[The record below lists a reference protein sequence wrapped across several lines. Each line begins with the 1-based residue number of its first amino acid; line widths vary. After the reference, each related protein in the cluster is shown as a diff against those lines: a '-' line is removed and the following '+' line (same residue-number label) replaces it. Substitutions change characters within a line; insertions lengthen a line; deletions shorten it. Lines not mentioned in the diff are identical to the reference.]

1 MIPNKS
7 GMMVI
12 LSSPSGAGKT
22 TLSKMIVNNTPNF
35 VISISHTTRK
45 PRPNEKEGKEYY
57 FVSKNQF
64 TDLINSESFFEYANI
79 FGNYY
84 GTLKKPVLSFIS
96 LGKDVVFDIDWQGTQ
111 QLKKKV
117 KDLKLVT
124 IFILPP
130 NVNTL
135 KSRLVNRDQDGKL
148 LAETRMKLFKEEV
161 SHWKEYDYVVI
172 NNDLNAC
179 YEKIYSIIESE
190 KIGRKYNFDIK
201 EIENTVS
208 ELIK

>member
-1 MIPNKS
+1 MIPKKS

-22 TLSKMIVNNTPNF
+22 TLSKMIVKKTPNF

-57 FVSKNQF
+57 FVNKNQF
-64 TDLINSESFFEYANI
+64 TDLVKSESFFEYANI

-84 GTLKKPVLSFIS
+84 GTLKKPVLSFTS
-96 LGKDVVFDIDWQGTQ
+96 LGKNVVFDIDWQGTQ

-117 KDLKLVT
+117 RDLKLVT

-172 NNDLNAC
+172 NKDLNTC
-179 YEKIYSIIESE
+179 YEKISSIIDSE
-190 KIGRKYNFDIK
+190 KMGKKYNFDIK

>member
-208 ELIK
+208 ELIQ